1 MQLPQ
6 PAPELFKFTIFCWST
21 ASCLSLKF
29 VSSQVLLTFVRC
41 CALLEGLARLVG
53 LFGGF

>member
-1 MQLPQ
+1 MQPPQ
-6 PAPELFKFTIFCWST
+6 PALELFKSTIFCWST
-21 ASCLSLKF
+21 ARCLSLKF
-29 VSSQVLLTFVRC
+29 VSSQVLLIIVLR